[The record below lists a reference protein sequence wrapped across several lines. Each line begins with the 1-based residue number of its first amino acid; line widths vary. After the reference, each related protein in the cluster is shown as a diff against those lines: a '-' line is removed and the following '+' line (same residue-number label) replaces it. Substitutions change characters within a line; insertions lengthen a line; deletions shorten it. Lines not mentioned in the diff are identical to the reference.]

1 MQDVKEKV
9 SIKNQ
14 SVEKV
19 LNIIELLSEKQKPMR
34 IQDIAKELGMNSS
47 TVVRFLATLVSC
59 GYVAQDRETLKYY
72 LTYKICAIANRVSSD
87 IEIRDILQPFTQ
99 AVAAVFDE
107 SVCLAIEQDMSMVY
121 IDVIQGQNQM
131 LRAMQRI
138 GNVAPM
144 HCTGVGKLLLL
155 NHDEAYID
163 KMIFQKGLTK
173 FTDNTII
180 TKRQLMN
187 ELDKVRIQ
195 GYSIDDEECEI
206 GAKCVAVPIR
216 GFSGKIVAAISIT
229 GPISRMNDIIT
240 DKNIEYLKETAYR
253 ASKKLGYEE

>member
-1 MQDVKEKV
+1 
-9 SIKNQ
+9 
-14 SVEKV
+14 
-19 LNIIELLSEKQKPMR
+19 MR

-163 KMIFQKGLTK
+163 KMISQKGLTK

-180 TKRQLMN
+180 AKRQLIN
-187 ELDKVRIQ
+187 ELDKVRVQ
-195 GYSIDDEECEI
+195 GYAIDDEECEI

-216 GFSGKIVAAISIT
+216 DFTGKIAAAISIT
-229 GPISRMNDIIT
+229 GPISRMNHIIT
-240 DKNIEYLKETAYR
+240 DRNIEYLKETAYR
-253 ASKKLGYEE
+253 ASRKLGYEE